1 MKANVKVP
9 SPLEELDNYMKEEYD
24 AIKKA
29 DRIIWGV
36 LVTLLLFIAA
46 VMLRPEYFW

>member
-29 DRIIWGV
+29 DRIIGGHPPGP
-36 LVTLLLFIAA
+36 AGSHCGGNH
-46 VMLRPEYFW
+46 

>member
-9 SPLEELDNYMKEEYD
+9 SPLEELDNYMKEEYH

-29 DRIIWGV
+29 DRIIGGI
-36 LVTLLLFIAA
+36 LLALLAVIAA
-46 VMLRPEYFW
+46 VIIRPEWFW